1 FSKRVIDSTGALDLE
16 EIPGKLVVIGG
27 GYIGTELGSAYA
39 NLGSEVTI
47 VEGEKEIL
55 GTFEK
60 SMTNVVKKRLKKNN
74 VDIVTSALDRKS
86 TRLNSSHVSI
96 SYAVFCL

>member
-1 FSKRVIDSTGALDLE
+1 SSLSKRVIDHTGALDLE

-60 SMTNVVKKRLKKNN
+60 SMTNVDKKRLKKNN
-74 VDIVTSALDRKS
+74 VDIVTSAFAKGVKE
-86 TRLNSSHVSI
+86 TRSEERRVGK
-96 SYAVFCL
+96 